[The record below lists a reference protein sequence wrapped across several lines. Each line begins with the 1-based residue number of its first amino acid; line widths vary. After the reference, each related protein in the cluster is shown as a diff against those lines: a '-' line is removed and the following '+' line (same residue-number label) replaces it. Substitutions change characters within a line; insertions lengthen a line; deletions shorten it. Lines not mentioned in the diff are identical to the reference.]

1 MPGVILHPHPT
12 RHRRLPSTVGALV
25 LAVGLAACAGTDAGA
40 DGATP
45 SAPTP
50 APSASASASASA
62 APPVA
67 APAPPTTEGSGPE
80 DSFRAWLAA
89 SRQPAAATAC
99 AYMTPELAQRM
110 VDEVTATGFPGI
122 TDCEGLIE
130 MTAGLYAAAGQSSE
144 VTVELLEQTP
154 EHAVLDVVYAEGSSC
169 GRVVLRPGPGHWVL
183 DERSQEEC

>member
-1 MPGVILHPHPT
+1 MT
-12 RHRRLPSTVGALV
+12 RLLPRRRTRRV
-25 LAVGLAACAGTDAGA
+25 AVPLLAAALLAGCSTDGTDAPPTA
-40 DGATP
+40 
-45 SAPTP
+45 APTA
-50 APSASASASASA
+50 APTTLSEPTASATA
-62 APPVA
+62 APPADA
-67 APAPPTTEGSGPE
+67 APQVPAGDEGPE
-80 DSFRAWLAA
+80 DSFLTWLAA
-89 SRQPAAATAC
+89 SRAPDVATAC

-130 MTAGLYAAAGQSSE
+130 MTAGLYAAVGQSSE
-144 VTVELLEQTP
+144 ATVELVEQTP